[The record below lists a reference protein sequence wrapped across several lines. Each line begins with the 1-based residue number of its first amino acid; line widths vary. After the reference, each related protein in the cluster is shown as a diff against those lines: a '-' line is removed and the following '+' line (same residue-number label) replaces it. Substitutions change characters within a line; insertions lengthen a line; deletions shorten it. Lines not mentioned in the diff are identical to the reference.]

1 MLLSCFLPA
10 SIVSANLVCL
20 TGLATL
26 PWPSYSHRYCF
37 CFVVNASNIC
47 FLAMGT
53 VHSFCVGMLLAKK
66 VNPTLFVVPEF
77 AGEAVKLLVRVVE
90 GYFFIEHHMLMVDF
104 RVD

>member
-10 SIVSANLVCL
+10 SIVGANFVCL

-26 PWPSYSHRYCF
+26 PWLSNGHRYCF

-53 VHSFCVGMLLAKK
+53 AHSFCVGMLLAKK
-66 VNPTLFVVPEF
+66 VSPTLFVVPEF
-77 AGEAVKLLVRVVE
+77 AGEAVKLLVKS
-90 GYFFIEHHMLMVDF
+90 GGSLLFY
-104 RVD
+104 